1 MLYALLIYGSREE
14 WAQMDRA
21 NRQQRMDCHM
31 KALQM
36 ENDDGVLVMSA
47 RLQET
52 ACATTLR
59 STPKGILV
67 HDGPFA
73 ETKEQLG
80 GLQILNCDSLEEVM
94 KYVREFISHSGT
106 VEIRPIH
113 PDPMSLD

>member
-1 MLYALLIYGSREE
+1 MLYALLIYGAREE
-14 WAQMDRA
+14 WARMDRA
-21 NRQQRMDCHM
+21 SRQQRMDCHM

-47 RLQET
+47 RLQAT
-52 ACATTLR
+52 DRATTLR
-59 STPKGILV
+59 STPEGIVVL
-67 HDGPFA
+67 DGPFA

-94 KYVREFISHSGT
+94 KYVRTFVAHSGT

-113 PDPMSLD
+113 LDPVSVD

>member
-1 MLYALLIYGSREE
+1 MLYALLIYGAQEE

-21 NRQQRMDCHM
+21 DRQQRMDCHN

-47 RLQET
+47 RLQRT
-52 ACATTLR
+52 DRATTLR
-59 STPKGILV
+59 STPKGIVVL
-67 HDGPFA
+67 DGPFA

-113 PDPMSLD
+113 PDPISLD